1 MWRKSPVPF
10 LKGKKPLVMA
20 HRGDSANVP
29 ENTFQA
35 VKDAFDLKVDVIEV
49 DLRITKDKEIVF
61 FHDATVNRTTNGR
74 GFVKSYTLKEIKE
87 LDQGYNF
94 KGVDEFENTF
104 PFRGAGF
111 QIQSVDDILT
121 LFPKMRFNMDIKDRD
136 PKAPDILAKK
146 LKEFDAENRVMVG
159 SFHTK
164 QLERFREMSG
174 APTSAGPLEVW
185 HFRQRVKKWMK
196 KNVNKSLNDIESL
209 VQEEVL
215 GFPLPYFALQ
225 IPEKIFLLKV
235 FRGSRFFEIT
245 HLLNI
250 AIHVWTV
257 NDPGDMFRLLD
268 WGVDGIFSDNPK
280 LLKEI
285 VEFKFR

>member
-10 LKGKKPLVMA
+10 LQGKRPLVMA

-35 VKDAFDLKVDVIEV
+35 VKDAFDLKVDVIEA
-49 DLRITKDKEIVF
+49 DLRITKDEEIIF

-74 GFVKSYTLKEIKE
+74 GFVKSFTLKEIKK
-87 LDQGYNF
+87 LDQGYTF
-94 KGVDEFENTF
+94 KGVGEFKNTF
-104 PFRGAGF
+104 PFRDAGF

-121 LFPKMRFNMDIKDRD
+121 LFPKMRFNLDIKDRD
-136 PKAPDILAKK
+136 PRAPGLLAKK
-146 LKEFDAENRVMVG
+146 LKKFDAEDRVMVG

-164 QLERFREMSG
+164 QLERFREISG
-174 APTSAGPLEVW
+174 APTSAGPSEVW

-196 KNVNKSLNDIESL
+196 KNVNKPLGGVESL
-209 VQEEVL
+209 EQEEII
-215 GFPLPYFALQ
+215 GNPLPYFALQ
-225 IPEKIFLLKV
+225 IPENIFLLKI
-235 FRGSRFFEIT
+235 FRGARFFQIA
-245 HLLNI
+245 HLFNM

-268 WGVDGIFSDNPK
+268 WGVDGIFSDSPK
-280 LLKEI
+280 MLKEI